1 MSEGVLRKL
10 QLADRFRTF
19 PSYPLADVPQIKREL
34 LAKGV
39 DVIDLGAGDAD
50 LSPPPAVTE
59 ALAAGA
65 KTPALGRYAFQLGLP
80 ALREAITDWMDQRFG
95 VSLDPYKEILPLVG
109 SKEGIAHI
117 AFCYVGPGDMTI
129 LPDPGYQPY
138 IGGTLL
144 AGGQGYPVAL
154 RPENDFL
161 IPLDELPAD
170 VVERA
175 KILYLNYPNN
185 PTAAIAP
192 NDYLQD
198 AIEFCHE
205 HGILLVYDNAYS
217 EIAFDGYKPPSIFE
231 FDGAKDVAVEFH
243 SFSKTYNMTG
253 WRIGWAAGGAE
264 AIGALSRVKA
274 FVDTG
279 QFLVVQSAAVAAL
292 QSHEKWLPGN
302 VEAFRQRRDAMAAGL
317 REAGFEADSPQATM
331 YLWVPV
337 PGNEPSEAFARRAL
351 LDLGVVIMPGAALGA
366 GGEGFFRV
374 ALTQTPERLREAAH
388 RLGRILENRNA
399 PSKAG

>member
-1 MSEGVLRKL
+1 MSESVMRQL
-10 QLADRFRTF
+10 QLAERFRTF

-34 LAKGV
+34 IAKGV

-50 LSPPPAVTE
+50 LSPPPAVSE
-59 ALAAGA
+59 ALARGA
-65 KTPALGRYAFQLGLP
+65 ANPALGRYAFQLGLP
-80 ALREAITDWMDQRFG
+80 AYRETVVKWMDKRFG
-95 VSLDPYKEILPLVG
+95 VALDPYKEILPLIG

-117 AFCYVGPGDMTI
+117 AFCYVGPGDLTI

-144 AGGQGYPVAL
+144 AGGQGYPVPL

-161 IPLDELPAD
+161 IPLDELPDD
-170 VVERA
+170 VVRRA

-192 NDYLQD
+192 VSYLES
-198 AIEFCHE
+198 ALEFCRE
-205 HGILLVYDNAYS
+205 NGILLVYDNAYS
-217 EIAFDGYKPPSIFE
+217 ELAFDGYTPPSILQL
-231 FDGAKDVAVEFH
+231 DGAKEIAVEFH
-243 SFSKTYNMTG
+243 SLSKTYNMTG

-264 AIGALSRVKA
+264 AIAALAKVKA

-292 QSHEKWLPGN
+292 ESHESWVPGN

-317 REAGFEADSPQATM
+317 REAGFDAEAPQATM

-337 PGNEPSEAFARRAL
+337 PGGAGSEAFARRAL
-351 LDLGVVIMPGAALGA
+351 LELGVVIMPGAAMGS

-374 ALTQTPERLREAAH
+374 ALTQTPERLREAAR
-388 RLGRILENRNA
+388 RLGRLL
-399 PSKAG
+399 